1 MALLNKNTRLFKRF
15 FTLKV
20 LEFSA
25 RFYSSFCEF
34 TVERKVVQELRKDTL
49 LCGNVS
55 YFNEEHLNMIFGE
68 QPVVL
73 MARDLETRRSGHI
86 RWFQSA
92 LMGDH
97 FRRQFFMYDFMTSF
111 MFHVHS
117 PSGRARKQS

>member
-20 LEFSA
+20 PEFSA

-34 TVERKVVQELRKDTL
+34 TVERKVVQEMRKDTL

-55 YFNEEHLNMIFGE
+55 YFNEEHLKMIFGE
-68 QPVVL
+68 QHVLL

-86 RWFQSA
+86 RWFQSP
-92 LMGDH
+92 LMGEH
-97 FRRQFFMYDFMTSF
+97 FRRQLGM
-111 MFHVHS
+111 
-117 PSGRARKQS
+117 

>member
-1 MALLNKNTRLFKRF
+1 M
-15 FTLKV
+15 
-20 LEFSA
+20 
-25 RFYSSFCEF
+25 
-34 TVERKVVQELRKDTL
+34 VQELRKDTL

-86 RWFQSA
+86 RWFQSV

-97 FRRQFFMYDFMTSF
+97 FRRQFFMYDFMTYL
-111 MFHVHS
+111 
-117 PSGRARKQS
+117 RAEPGSRADGTSACAGTLS